1 MLYEWDETK
10 RRKNIAIHGV
20 DFSTVESFEWE
31 SAVIRQDTRKDYG
44 ETRYA
49 ALGNDRRPV
58 ALRVFHGSRQQF
70 TYHQLEKGQRE
81 RGKNMARKVIPPSR
95 AENERIN
102 RGIAADPDTLEWT
115 TEEFAKAR
123 PASEVLPRG
132 LFETAVKR
140 RKGQRGPQKAPV
152 KKAITLRIDPDIL
165 ARYKA
170 TGPGWQ
176 SRMNE
181 ALRRSLETA

>member
-1 MLYEWDETK
+1 
-10 RRKNIAIHGV
+10 
-20 DFSTVESFEWE
+20 
-31 SAVIRQDTRKDYG
+31 
-44 ETRYA
+44 
-49 ALGNDRRPV
+49 
-58 ALRVFHGSRQQF
+58 
-70 TYHQLEKGQRE
+70 
-81 RGKNMARKVIPPSR
+81 MARKVIPPSR

-102 RGIAADPDTLEWT
+102 RGIAADPDTFEWT
-115 TEEFAKAR
+115 TEEFTEAR

-132 LFETAVKR
+132 LYEAAVKR
-140 RKGQRGPQKAPV
+140 RRGQRGPQKAPV

>member
-1 MLYEWDETK
+1 
-10 RRKNIAIHGV
+10 
-20 DFSTVESFEWE
+20 
-31 SAVIRQDTRKDYG
+31 
-44 ETRYA
+44 
-49 ALGNDRRPV
+49 
-58 ALRVFHGSRQQF
+58 
-70 TYHQLEKGQRE
+70 
-81 RGKNMARKVIPPSR
+81 MARKVIPPSR

-102 RGIAADPDTLEWT
+102 RGIAADPDTFEWT
-115 TEEFAKAR
+115 TEEFAEAK

-132 LFETAVKR
+132 LYEAAVKR
-140 RKGQRGPQKAPV
+140 RRGQRGPQKAPV

>member
-1 MLYEWDETK
+1 MK
-10 RRKNIAIHGV
+10 RSAGRT
-20 DFSTVESFEWE
+20 SRCTVSIFRL
-31 SAVIRQDTRKDYG
+31 SNR
-44 ETRYA
+44 
-49 ALGNDRRPV
+49 LN
-58 ALRVFHGSRQQF
+58 
-70 TYHQLEKGQRE
+70 
-81 RGKNMARKVIPPSR
+81 GKAPIPPSR

-102 RGIAADPDTLEWT
+102 RGVAADPDTFEWT
-115 TEEFAKAR
+115 TEEFAEAR

-132 LFETAVKR
+132 LYEAAVKR
-140 RKGQRGPQKAPV
+140 RRGQRGPQKAPV